1 MLELEHLGALPELE
15 ELCCSQQWQTSSS
28 FSDLELTGSGSA
40 TSWLGCYLLMD
51 VEEEEYSSK
60 LLSQEFIAAPQPV
73 PVMVPQP
80 AAAPATTISG
90 YSSAASLYS
99 GCMPYGAAYTTAP
112 AQGDA
117 NQAMAQLLAWAAAQ

>member
-1 MLELEHLGALPELE
+1 MLVTIHSSLGPVLADWIGAAAGPTSGTRPWLSADALKNGP
-15 ELCCSQQWQTSSS
+15 SSP
-28 FSDLELTGSGSA
+28 A
-40 TSWLGCYLLMD
+40 R
-51 VEEEEYSSK
+51 SSE

-112 AQGDA
+112 AQVGWHA
-117 NQAMAQLLAWAAAQ
+117 CCHPASTPAHLRMLIASHMPC